1 MGQTCDC
8 VMAYSADCLH
18 MQCLPLPLSL
28 KPPAEST
35 KQILAAP
42 AKPPTPT
49 GRTEQFVPGG
59 SIYDGAKV
67 YQVQSVLGEGTYGKV
82 AKCIRMVDKKT
93 VAIKMIKK
101 RGSCVDAQKEVAP
114 PNTCRPLFVV
124 KLISATVCPQVQA
137 LSKLKSLDPDKCSIV
152 RWHKHFTDRGCICLE
167 FEYLEK
173 SLSDFMKQR
182 YFRPLFVK
190 EIRPIV
196 QQVNKRLVLIVC
208 IFFLPIKK
216 YSKNQCTV

>member
-1 MGQTCDC
+1 
-8 VMAYSADCLH
+8 MAYFANCFH
-18 MQCLPLPLSL
+18 MQRLPRPLSL

-35 KQILAAP
+35 EKILATP
-42 AKPPTPT
+42 AKPSTPT

-59 SIYDGAKV
+59 SIYDGAHV
-67 YQVQSVLGEGTYGKV
+67 YQVQSILGEGTFGKV
-82 AKCIRMVDKKT
+82 AKCMRMRDKKA

-101 RGSCVDAQKEVAP
+101 RGSCVDAQKEVATL
-114 PNTCRPLFVV
+114 NTRQPSVV
-124 KLISATVCPQVQA
+124 VELILAYVRTQVQA
-137 LSKLKSLDPDKCSIV
+137 LSKLKCLDPDKCSIV

-196 QQVNKRLVLIVC
+196 QQVKQSFVV
-208 IFFLPIKK
+208 FFSS
-216 YSKNQCTV
+216 SKT